1 MKKLILQLINLLD
14 YLLKIRLKMKFLY
27 QLKEESLLLKIFMK
41 ELLDLILKICATR
54 ILVQKII

>member
-1 MKKLILQLINLLD
+1 
-14 YLLKIRLKMKFLY
+14 MKFLY

-41 ELLDLILKICATR
+41 ELLDLILKICVTR